1 VSLPRETMLEL
12 MALADGELEG
22 EAKAR
27 AEARVAGNAEARRTV
42 DAFRASHLATAL
54 DDAMKSRADAAGA
67 DGIADAVMQRVGAG
81 ALPPPGSRATRL
93 HGPRAR
99 TRRAGA
105 VIVGALALAAAVA
118 IYLRVSRGGPGGGGA
133 LREARVGAASV
144 DWSGP
149 RAPDIP
155 APTAAGD
162 AGGSRAAPAPS
173 SDASTPGR

>member
-22 EAKAR
+22 EDRAR
-27 AEARVAGNAEARRTV
+27 AEGLMAGNAEARRTV
-42 DAFRASHLATAL
+42 DGFRASHLAAAL
-54 DDAMKSRADAAGA
+54 TDGMKGRADAAGA
-67 DGIADAVMQRVGAG
+67 DGIAAAVMLRLGAG
-81 ALPPPGSRATRL
+81 ALPPGSLATRL
-93 HGPRAR
+93 HAPRAR
-99 TRRAGA
+99 TRRAAA
-105 VIVGALALAAAVA
+105 VIVGALALAAAAA